1 MTVHVTGQSWP
12 QKLLVPQTSIV
23 ILNCTTNLPS
33 AYWGIR
39 IQADNF
45 QRELLFTD
53 IGDNR
58 KILYETGVYQ
68 FNILGTLRLKINE
81 TVNNNQTVVR
91 CLSRSH
97 VILETT
103 FFVWYVI
110 TITYMWL
117 KILA

>member
-58 KILYETGVYQ
+58 KILNENGIYQ
-68 FNILGTLRLKINE
+68 FNVPGTLRLKINE
-81 TVNNNQTVVR
+81 TANNNQTVVW

-103 FFVWYVI
+103 FFVFGMLLLLLTCGLRY
-110 TITYMWL
+110 
-117 KILA
+117 